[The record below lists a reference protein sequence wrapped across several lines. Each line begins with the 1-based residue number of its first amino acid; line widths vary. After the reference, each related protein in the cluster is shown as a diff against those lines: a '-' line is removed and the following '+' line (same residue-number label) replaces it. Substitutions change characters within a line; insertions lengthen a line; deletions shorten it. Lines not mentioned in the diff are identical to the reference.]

1 MVVVYLVGA
10 VFSVFFWLGM
20 AELLLLFIEVER
32 RTRQA
37 AARLSR
43 NRGESPLEI
52 TELADEPE

>member
-1 MVVVYLVGA
+1 M
-10 VFSVFFWLGM
+10 GM
-20 AELLLLFIEVER
+20 AIGSHNSFLLLLFIEVER
-32 RTRQA
+32 STRQA